1 MNPSDPGS
9 ILSSIQTLANQ
20 SATAVPVPTIPTL
33 QYTAPSVGDLSSK
46 YQEFL
51 TRASNDPDIVNY
63 YSQLLQ
69 QAQGDTT
76 IAEQQL
82 EQDYQTGVRNTMQNL
97 SGSLKQLGAT
107 FQQTQQAQQDSLNKR
122 GIGVTQNADGS
133 LSYAGGG
140 EAGSEVQQSNQQQA
154 LQQEAQQRSA
164 QQTVQGAAQTLQ
176 KGITSAGENLAN
188 TAQGYQGQENTD
200 IANRANTYMGLYNSQ
215 QAAAQQTALNNQEAQ
230 ITGGNS
236 STGIYTG
243 QNLTQANLPSQLF
256 NANGTTNFNG
266 VNYNVQNTGK
276 GTRNISL
283 AN

>member
-1 MNPSDPGS
+1 MQPSDPGS
-9 ILSSIQTLANQ
+9 ILSAIQTLANQ

-33 QYTAPSVGDLSSK
+33 QYTAPSVSDLSTQ
-46 YQEFL
+46 YQQFL
-51 TRASNDPDIVNY
+51 SRAANDPDIVNY

-69 QAQGDTT
+69 QAEGDTT
-76 IAEQQL
+76 VAEQQL
-82 EQDYQTGVRNTMQNL
+82 EQDYQTGVRNTMSNL
-97 SGSLKQLGAT
+97 QGSLQQLGAT
-107 FQQTQQAQQDSLNKR
+107 FQQQNQQQQDSLNKR
-122 GIGVTQNADGS
+122 GIALTQNADGS

-140 EAGSEVQQSNQQQA
+140 EAQSEVGQTNTQQA

-176 KGITSAGENLAN
+176 KGITSAGQSLAQN
-188 TAQGYQGQENTD
+188 VLSDQNSENTD

-230 ITGGNS
+230 ITGGTS
-236 STGIYTG
+236 STGMYTG

-256 NANGTTNFNG
+256 NANGLTTYNG
-266 VNYNVQNTGK
+266 VSYNVSNPGN

-283 AN
+283 AS